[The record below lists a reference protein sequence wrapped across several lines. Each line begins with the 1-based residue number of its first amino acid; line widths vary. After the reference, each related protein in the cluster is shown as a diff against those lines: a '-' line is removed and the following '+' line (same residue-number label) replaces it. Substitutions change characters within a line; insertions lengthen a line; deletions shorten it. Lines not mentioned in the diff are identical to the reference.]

1 MKSLLFGKGIFIYG
15 GKIMTTGYIH
25 SIETFGLVDGPG
37 IRFIAFMAGCA
48 LRCNFC
54 HNPDTWTREAGEPTT
69 PEELIKRALRYKTY
83 WRDNGGITVSGGEPL
98 LQMDFVTE
106 FFKLAK
112 EKNVQTCLDTAGQPF
127 TREKEWLAKFGELL
141 KYTDL
146 ILLDIKNI
154 DNDEHIKTTGAPNT
168 NILDMAK
175 YLSEVKK
182 PVWIRHVLVPGYSD
196 NDEQLKRLHDF
207 IETLENVEKVEV
219 LPYHNLGMSKYEK
232 LGIDYKLKDVRPP
245 AEERIQ
251 NANKIL
257 ETDKY

>member
-1 MKSLLFGKGIFIYG
+1 
-15 GKIMTTGYIH
+15 MTTGYVH

-54 HNPDTWTREAGEPTT
+54 HNPDTWDKSAGEATT

-98 LQMDFVTE
+98 LQIDFITE

-112 EKNVQTCLDTAGQPF
+112 QKNVHTVIDTAGQPF
-127 TREKEWLAKFGELL
+127 TREEPFISKFDELM

-146 ILLDIKNI
+146 LLLDIKHI
-154 DNDEHIKTTGAPNT
+154 DNDMHTKITGMKNT

-175 YLSEVKK
+175 YLSEIKK
-182 PVWIRHVLVPGYSD
+182 PVWIRHVLVPDWSD
-196 NDEQLKRLHDF
+196 NDDALHKLHDF
-207 IETLENVEKVEV
+207 IETLDNVERVEV

-245 AEERIQ
+245 DDERIE

-257 ETDKY
+257 ETAKYKK